1 MSPLSKPVSPP
12 AKSAVVQAFH
22 ETLSAELVAVERV
35 AAEAR
40 DETTNS
46 ETKQEGKYDT
56 RAIEASYLARGQA
69 WRIVALRRLRAWF
82 AVVEPRPMDRV
93 QTGALVGVEDLDS
106 GDERVF
112 FVAPEGGRSAEV
124 EGTTVELISPKSP
137 LCQAMSELEEGDDF
151 VLELPRGRREYVV
164 SWVA

>member
-1 MSPLSKPVSPP
+1 MSPPS
-12 AKSAVVQAFH
+12 KSAVVHAFH
-22 ETLSAELVAVERV
+22 ESLSAELVAVERV
-35 AAEAR
+35 AAAAR

-82 AVVEPRPMDRV
+82 AVCEAAAMDRV
-93 QTGALVGVEDLDS
+93 QTGALVALEDLGS

-112 FVAPEGGRSAEV
+112 FVAPEGGRSAV
-124 EGTTVELISPKSP
+124 VQGTTVELVSPRSP
-137 LCQAMSELEEGDDF
+137 LCQAMAELEDGDDF
-151 VLELPRGRREYVV
+151 VLELPKGRREYVV